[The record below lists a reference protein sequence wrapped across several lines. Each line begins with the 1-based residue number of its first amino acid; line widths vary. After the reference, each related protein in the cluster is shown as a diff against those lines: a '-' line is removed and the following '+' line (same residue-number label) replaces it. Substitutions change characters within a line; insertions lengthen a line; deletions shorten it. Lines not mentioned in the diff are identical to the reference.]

1 MKVLFDTNVIL
12 DVLLNRE
19 PFAADAICLLQAVE
33 HGAVEGFLCATT
45 LTTIDYLATKTLG
58 KAKSRQAIGQL
69 LRLFSVAPVNE
80 QVLTVALVS
89 EFADFED
96 AVLYASGLF
105 VGMDALVT
113 RNVKDF
119 TLSTCPVHKPESMCQ
134 IVGNLR

>member
-19 PFAADAICLLQAVE
+19 QFAADAIYLLQAVE
-33 HGAVEGFLCATT
+33 HVVLKGFLCATT

-58 KAKSRQAIGQL
+58 KIKSRQAIGQL
-69 LRLFSVAPVNE
+69 LTLFSVAPVNE
-80 QVLTVALVS
+80 QVLTAALVS

-119 TLSTCPVHKPESMCQ
+119 TLSVYPVHQPESLRQ
-134 IVGNLR
+134 IVGTLR